1 MAKNKLG
8 FTIVE
13 VTITLVIIG
22 LLVSIGIF
30 GYTRIQA
37 ESRDSQRTARISI
50 LTEALEKYFAKN
62 GEYPSCSAMTQSAD
76 IVANSVLP
84 GLDKTALV
92 APKAPAGTTNSIT
105 CTAIVG
111 ASGPDVFAYVGDSST
126 TCSTGTACLSY
137 TLQYREEN
145 TGGTIKGVDSRHKTL
160 ATTTGTPTLT
170 ATTASST
177 SIALSWTA
185 IGNATS
191 YQLQRATNSGFTT
204 GLNTSS
210 QSGTSV
216 NATGL
221 TNGTTYYFRIAA
233 VTSSGQGNWSN
244 TASAMA
250 TAPVSAP
257 TSTPTTSA
265 AINSGNAVG
274 TATVVT
280 CTTGTAQYQLRQR
293 NTATAVDGTWSDWSA
308 WSTTRTLTVT
318 PALQG
323 WEYDFQAQAR
333 CLSGSTAS
341 ASTPISNTGTVV
353 RPITTPAAPTYLSP
367 SPFPSYVWTSVIYA
381 AYCPYGTNVTN
392 GYYTSR
398 DWTGTSW
405 PALDFGDPDVWYNS
419 TGSNKNVEYWGYYQ
433 CQTPYSTSPL
443 STGSYNV
450 ITVTP

>member
-13 VTITLVIIG
+13 VTITVVIIG
-22 LLVSIGIF
+22 LLVSITIF
-30 GYTRIQA
+30 GYSRLQA
-37 ESRDSQRTARISI
+37 ESRDSQRTSRINVLI
-50 LTEALEKYFAKN
+50 EALENYYAKN

-76 IVANSVLP
+76 TVASTVLP

-105 CTAIVG
+105 CTALVG
-111 ASGPDVFAYVGDSST
+111 ASGPDVFAYVGDGSST
-126 TCSTGTACLSY
+126 CSSGTACLKY

-145 TGGTIKGVDSRHKTL
+145 TGGTIKSLDSRHQTQV
-160 ATTTGTPTLT
+160 ATAGAPTLT

-185 IGNATS
+185 VNNATS

-221 TNGTTYYFRIAA
+221 TTGTTYYFRIAA
-233 VTSSGQGNWSN
+233 ITSSGQGSWSN
-244 TASAMA
+244 TASAVA
-250 TAPVSAP
+250 TTPVSAP

-265 AINSGNAVG
+265 AITSGNAVG

-293 NTATAVDGTWSDWSA
+293 NTATSTDGAWSA
-308 WSTTRTLTVT
+308 WSSWSTTRTLTVS

-323 WEYDFQAQAR
+323 WKYDFQAQAR
-333 CLSGSTAS
+333 CLSGSTGS
-341 ASTPISNTGTVV
+341 ASTPISNTA
-353 RPITTPAAPTYLSP
+353 TTIRAISAPVAPTYLSP
-367 SPFPSYVWTSVIYA
+367 SSFQSNVSASVIFA
-381 AYCPYGTNVTN
+381 AYCPYGTNLYN

-398 DWTGTSW
+398 SWTGTNFPAKSFGSSDSW
-405 PALDFGDPDVWYNS
+405 NNN
-419 TGSNKNVEYWGYYQ
+419 TGSNRNVEYWGYYQ
-433 CQTPYSTSPL
+433 CQTPHSTSPL
-443 STGSYNV
+443 SPGSYNT
-450 ITVTP
+450 ILVTP

>member
-13 VTITLVIIG
+13 VTITIVIVG

-30 GYTRIQA
+30 SYVKIQA
-37 ESRDSQRTARISI
+37 ESRDSQRTARINI
-50 LTEALEKYFAKN
+50 LIEALEKYYAKN

-76 IVANSVLP
+76 TVASTVLP

-105 CTAIVG
+105 CTALVG
-111 ASGPDVFAYVGDSST
+111 ASGPDVFAYVGDGST
-126 TCSTGTACLSY
+126 TCSSGAACLKY

-145 TGGTIKGVDSRHKTL
+145 TNGTIKSLDSRHQTQL
-160 ATTTGTPTLT
+160 AATGAPTLT
-170 ATTASST
+170 ATAASTT

-185 IGNATS
+185 ISNATS
-191 YQLQRATNSGFTT
+191 YQLQRATNAAFST

-216 NATGL
+216 NASGL

-233 VTSSGQGNWSN
+233 ISSSGQGSWSN
-244 TASAMA
+244 TASATA
-250 TAPVSAP
+250 TTPVSAP
-257 TSTPTTSA
+257 TSTPTTSV
-265 AINSGNAVG
+265 AITTDAVG
-274 TATVVT
+274 TASVVS

-293 NTATAVDGTWSDWSA
+293 STSTATDGTWSDWGA
-308 WSTTRTLTVT
+308 WSTTRTLTVS

-323 WEYDFQAQAR
+323 WKYDFQAQAR

-341 ASTPISNTGTVV
+341 ASTPISNTGTNF
-353 RPITTPAAPTYLSP
+353 RAITAPAAPTYLSP
-367 SPFPSYVWTSVIYA
+367 SPFPSGAWTSIIFA
-381 AYCPYGTNVTN
+381 TYCPYGTNVTN

-405 PALDFGDPDVWYNS
+405 AARTFSQPDIWYNS

-443 STGSYNV
+443 SPGSYNV
-450 ITVTP
+450 IVVTP